1 VIRAT
6 LPRAATLALVTVA
19 LQATPVAQEATAEPV
34 ASGHR
39 PTSSARFD
47 ALVAEIDR
55 LRSTLE
61 TIEGRE
67 RGVLDHLE
75 KLDVKASLGA
85 REMDRLSMMREEADL
100 ERGAL
105 ETRLGSVEETVRA
118 SETALARHLKETY
131 MSGRGRE
138 MKLLIWSDDPGELL
152 RGVTYLDALARRQGE
167 ALTRLRDS
175 RGTLTRVERSLQDQ
189 KASIEEL
196 VGREREAAIGLEA
209 VRRDAAVLL
218 RSIREEADVHRAA
231 IDELTRAAEEME
243 VAIVEGLRGGTQ
255 PRPVAID
262 LKAMRGTLEWPVP
275 GRVSV
280 PYGDIRHKTFGTLTP
295 HPGIDIAVAPEAQ
308 VAAIA
313 GGAVV
318 FSRWFSGYGNTVLVD
333 HGGGYLSIYAH
344 LGTPAVAEG
353 DEVLPRQTLGLAA
366 GEPTGGSPMIYFELR
381 VDGKAVDPAGWL
393 KKREMA
399 DRRRGGR

>member
-1 VIRAT
+1 MIRAT

-118 SETALARHLKETY
+118 SEAALARHLKETY
-131 MSGRGRE
+131 MSGRGR
-138 MKLLIWSDDPGELL
+138 
-152 RGVTYLDALARRQGE
+152 
-167 ALTRLRDS
+167 
-175 RGTLTRVERSLQDQ
+175 
-189 KASIEEL
+189 
-196 VGREREAAIGLEA
+196 
-209 VRRDAAVLL
+209 
-218 RSIREEADVHRAA
+218 
-231 IDELTRAAEEME
+231 
-243 VAIVEGLRGGTQ
+243 
-255 PRPVAID
+255 
-262 LKAMRGTLEWPVP
+262 
-275 GRVSV
+275 
-280 PYGDIRHKTFGTLTP
+280 
-295 HPGIDIAVAPEAQ
+295 
-308 VAAIA
+308 
-313 GGAVV
+313 
-318 FSRWFSGYGNTVLVD
+318 
-333 HGGGYLSIYAH
+333 
-344 LGTPAVAEG
+344 
-353 DEVLPRQTLGLAA
+353 
-366 GEPTGGSPMIYFELR
+366 
-381 VDGKAVDPAGWL
+381 
-393 KKREMA
+393 
-399 DRRRGGR
+399 